1 MKAIKL
7 TAEQVR
13 LLKGKQ
19 FAPFMFFNVIN
30 VDGEDYVVLS
40 ENDKRIIRN
49 TEFDFLNSIQESDIE
64 LKGGLTYEN

>member
-19 FAPFMFFNVIN
+19 FAPFMFFNVVK
-30 VDGEDYVVLS
+30 VDGEDYVFLS
-40 ENDKRIIRN
+40 ESDRRIIKN
-49 TEFDFLNSIQESDIE
+49 TEFDFLNSIEESDIE
-64 LKGGLTYEN
+64 INNNPSYEN

>member
-40 ENDKRIIRN
+40 ENDKRVIKN
-49 TEFDFLNSIQESDIE
+49 TEFDFLNSIEESDIE
-64 LKGGLTYEN
+64 ITGGTSYEN

>member
-19 FAPFMFFNVIN
+19 FAPFMFFNVVK
-30 VDGEDYVVLS
+30 VDGEDYVFLS
-40 ENDKRIIRN
+40 ESDRRIIKN
-49 TEFDFLNSIQESDIE
+49 TEFDFLNSIEESDIE
-64 LKGGLTYEN
+64 INNKPSYEN

>member
-1 MKAIKL
+1 MKAIKV

-30 VDGEDYVVLS
+30 VDGEDYVLLS
-40 ENDKRIIRN
+40 YP
-49 TEFDFLNSIQESDIE
+49 SPH
-64 LKGGLTYEN
+64 